1 MFKLSAHFIRFK
13 FLKVLNFVHWASFYS
28 PSISQKLQLFIDSHY
43 NTFSSSK
50 TTRNVESELTK
61 NVCYSFMYFPFNI
74 LIKTANQTQ
83 QTSIQHKNYNRKKS
97 TKKENWNQ
105 RKISVYISFEE
116 RKMKIVLYIYC
127 INREEKTNLIKVMC
141 I

>member
-1 MFKLSAHFIRFK
+1 MFKLSAHFVRLK
-13 FLKVLNFVHWASFYS
+13 FLKVLNFVLWASLYS
-28 PSISQKLQLFIDSHY
+28 PSISQKLQFLALVESHSRH

-105 RKISVYISFEE
+105 RKISMYISFEE
-116 RKMKIVLYIYC
+116 RKMKIVLYIY
-127 INREEKTNLIKVMC
+127 
-141 I
+141 